1 MTKLFEMSV
10 IGFEA
15 VAVLV
20 LICGTVL
27 FTGRFI
33 KRWFQKTPR
42 DGVYQEFRQGFGGTL
57 LLALDFLV
65 AADIILT
72 IILDL
77 SFEALGMLGL
87 LLLIRTFLHFIL
99 ELEITGR
106 WPWQEAH
113 GSNDALHE

>member
-1 MTKLFEMSV
+1 MTELFKMAV

-27 FTGRFI
+27 LTGRFI
-33 KRWFQKTPR
+33 KRSFQRTPR
-42 DGVYQEFRQGFGGTL
+42 DGAYQEFRHGFGGTL

-72 IILDL
+72 VTLDL
-77 SFEALGMLGL
+77 SFENLGMLGL
-87 LLLIRTFLHFIL
+87 LLLIRTFLHFTL
-99 ELEITGR
+99 EREITGR